1 MAHDPQG
8 GPQAQ
13 AAELT
18 RPPGHARVAALF
30 LRTLGLVHALAF
42 LSLLTQVLGLIGS
55 RGILPAAD
63 MLRAVEA
70 ATGPDRYR
78 LLPTLFWLDAG
89 DPALLGACAAGAL
102 LGALLALGYAPLLL
116 LVLLWALY
124 LSLVN
129 VGQVFLGYQ
138 WDGLLLETTL
148 LALPLAPFGWRP
160 PPREPPR
167 AALVLLRFLL
177 FRLMLASGLAKL
189 LSGDPLWR
197 GLAALRVHYETQPL
211 PTWLG
216 FYAHQL
222 PASVQSFCCLVM
234 LVIEI
239 GVPFLVLGNR
249 RMRRLAFLP
258 LVLLQVL
265 IAATGNYAF
274 FNLLTAALC
283 LLLLDDAW
291 LAGRVDEGPTA
302 PPTPARRTVANVAAA
317 AAIALSIL
325 PLLAPLVPLPWPG
338 ALIDAY
344 EAVAPFRSVNTYGLF
359 AVMTPERPEI
369 QVEGSRDGV
378 SWRPYA
384 FRYKPGDPKRAPG
397 FVAPHQPR
405 LDWQMWFA
413 ALRGH
418 CGSEAWFLGFLDRL
432 REGEPSVLAL
442 LAEDPFGGR
451 PPNHV
456 RARLL
461 DYRFNTLDA
470 QRRTGDY
477 WRIADKGLY
486 CEDFRQH

>member
-8 GPQAQ
+8 GAPAQ
-13 AAELT
+13 AAGLT
-18 RPPGHARVAALF
+18 PRPEHARIAALF
-30 LRTLGLVHALAF
+30 LRAVGVIHLLAF
-42 LSLLTQVLGLIGS
+42 LSLLPQVLGLVGS
-55 RGILPAAD
+55 HGILPAAD
-63 MLRAVEA
+63 MLQALAA
-70 ATGPDRYR
+70 ATGPERFR
-78 LLPTLFWLDAG
+78 RLPTLFWLDAG
-89 DPALLGACAAGAL
+89 DVALVGACAAGAL
-102 LGALLALGYAPLLL
+102 LGALLALGFAPFLL

-148 LALPLAPFGWRP
+148 LALTLAPIGWRP
-160 PPREPPR
+160 GPREPPR
-167 AALVLLRFLL
+167 SALLLLRFLL

-197 GLAALRVHYETQPL
+197 GLLALRVHYETQPL

-222 PASVQSFCCLVM
+222 PADVQSACCLVI

-239 GVPFLVLGNR
+239 GVPFLAFAPR
-249 RMRRLAFLP
+249 RLRKLAFLP
-258 LVLLQVL
+258 LVLLQAL
-265 IAATGNYAF
+265 IAATGNFAF

-283 LLLLDDAW
+283 LLLLDDAT
-291 LAGRVDEGPTA
+291 LKGRVDEGPLA
-302 PPTPARRTVANVAAA
+302 SPTPVRRAAATAAA
-317 AAIALSIL
+317 ALAIALSL
-325 PLLAPLVPLPWPG
+325 VPFLAPLARLPWPG
-338 ALIDAY
+338 AALSAY
-344 EAVAPFRSVNTYGLF
+344 EAVAPFRSLNVYGLF
-359 AVMTPERPEI
+359 AVMTPDRPEI

-378 SWRPYA
+378 EWRPYA

-418 CGSEAWFLGFLDRL
+418 CGSEAWFQGFLDRL

-442 LAEDPFGGR
+442 LAADPFAGR
-451 PPNHV
+451 PPAFV

-461 DYRFNTLDA
+461 DYRFSTLA
-470 QRRTGDY
+470 ERRRTGEY
-477 WRIADKGLY
+477 WQTADKGLY
-486 CEDFRQH
+486 CEDLRQD